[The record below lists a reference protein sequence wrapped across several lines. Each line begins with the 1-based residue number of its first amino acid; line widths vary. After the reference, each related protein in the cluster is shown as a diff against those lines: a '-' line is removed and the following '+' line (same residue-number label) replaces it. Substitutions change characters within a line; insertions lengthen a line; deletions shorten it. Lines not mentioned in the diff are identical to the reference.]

1 VRGLETTIE
10 FDEEQFVG
18 SGLFLFACVIERFL
32 GLYTSMNSF
41 NQLVLKTKQREGVIK
56 RFNPRAGEQVLL

>member
-1 VRGLETTIE
+1 
-10 FDEEQFVG
+10 
-18 SGLFLFACVIERFL
+18 
-32 GLYTSMNSF
+32 MNSF